1 MTQNNPI
8 TFLVNREMTEYEVDY
23 ENKASSLV
31 SPWVFN
37 GFSWTYTDTGLPI
50 SKIGDYTITF
60 ESDVFNKWLH
70 ENTPLSINNMKNG
83 LEERMVMIMTYFT
96 NRWPQLK
103 NIGYSTSEQHNPLDE
118 IENIFYT
125 DTREY
130 ILYTLGLIKNRN
142 DVIVGDSIYI
152 SLKLKFSDKYNL
164 FNTTLDD
171 TPDTYTN
178 IRLNEFNI
186 RINII

>member
-8 TFLVNREMTEYEVDY
+8 TFIVKKEITEYEVDY
-23 ENKASSLV
+23 EIKTPSLLSS
-31 SPWVFN
+31 WVFN

-50 SKIGDYTITF
+50 SKTGDYTITF
-60 ESDVFNKWLH
+60 ETDVFNTWLH

-83 LEERMVMIMTYFT
+83 LEDRMTMIMTYFT

-103 NIGYSTSEQHNPLDE
+103 NIGYSTSDQNNPIDE
-118 IENIFYT
+118 LENIFYT

-142 DVIVGDSIYI
+142 EVIVGDSVYI
-152 SLKLKFSDKYNL
+152 SLNLKFSDKYNL